1 MNNKTKGI
9 MFMLI
14 ASLSFAIMT
23 VFVKLS
29 GDLPSTQKTFFRNL
43 VTVVVALIPAL
54 KNKSK
59 LFGKKENQ
67 GLLLI
72 RSTLGTLGIVASF
85 YAIDHLLLADATMLN
100 KLSPFFV
107 IIFSFLFLKEKITK
121 AQFISLIIAFVG
133 SLFIVKPSFN
143 VSIIPALVAILGAIC
158 AGGAYTYVRTLRGRE
173 KNYTIVFYFSLFSCV
188 STSPFL
194 FISYHPMTLIQLSS
208 LLIAGVFAS
217 IAQMTLTTA
226 YSYAPAS
233 DISIYDYT
241 QIIFSAFLGM
251 MLFNEAP
258 DYLSIIGYILII
270 GSSAAAFLY
279 EKSKGK

>member
-1 MNNKTKGI
+1 
-9 MFMLI
+9 
-14 ASLSFAIMT
+14 
-23 VFVKLS
+23 
-29 GDLPSTQKTFFRNL
+29 
-43 VTVVVALIPAL
+43 
-54 KNKSK
+54 
-59 LFGKKENQ
+59 
-67 GLLLI
+67 
-72 RSTLGTLGIVASF
+72 
-85 YAIDHLLLADATMLN
+85 
-100 KLSPFFV
+100 
-107 IIFSFLFLKEKITK
+107 
-121 AQFISLIIAFVG
+121 
-133 SLFIVKPSFN
+133 
-143 VSIIPALVAILGAIC
+143 
-158 AGGAYTYVRTLRGRE
+158 
-173 KNYTIVFYFSLFSCV
+173 
-188 STSPFL
+188 
-194 FISYHPMTLIQLSS
+194 MTLIQLSS